1 MHKRSFNSSWHWFG
15 HVFIFLLLFFIASA
29 TFTVIIMLTDARN
42 AAHVYLIVYKYV
54 RTEVDILIL
63 A

>member
-1 MHKRSFNSSWHWFG
+1 LALVRAN
-15 HVFIFLLLFFIASA
+15 FLLLFYIASA

-42 AAHVYLIVYKYV
+42 AAHIYLIVYKYV